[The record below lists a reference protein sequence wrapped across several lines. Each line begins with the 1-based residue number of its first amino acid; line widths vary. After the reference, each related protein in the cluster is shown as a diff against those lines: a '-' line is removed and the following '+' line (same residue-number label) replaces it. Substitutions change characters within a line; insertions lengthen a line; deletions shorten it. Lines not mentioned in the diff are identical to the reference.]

1 MGPISMKSH
10 YRAVVIGGGVV
21 GCSVLYH
28 LAKAGWSDVLLIER
42 SELTSGSSWHAAGGF
57 HTLNGDPNVARL
69 QAYTVSLYK
78 ELEEIS
84 GQSCSLHLTGGVM
97 MADSPERMD
106 FLRLA
111 HAKGRYLGMDTE
123 LITPSEARAMF
134 PLMDETK
141 FVGAM
146 WDPVE
151 GHLDPSGTTHAYAK
165 AARKLGAEIV
175 LRNRVTELTQATD
188 GTWNVVTEQG
198 TVKAEHVVNC
208 GGLWA
213 REIGRMVGLELP
225 LLAMEHM
232 YLLTEPMPAV
242 EEFNA
247 ATGREMVGVLD
258 FKGEIYTR
266 QERNGVLLGTYE
278 KACKPWSP
286 VETPWDFGHEL
297 LAPDLDR
304 ISPSLE
310 IGFEHFP
317 GIANAGIKQ
326 VINGPFTFAPD
337 GNPLVGPVQ
346 GLTNFWCACAV
357 MAGFSQGGGVG
368 LALSNW
374 MVNGEP
380 GFDVWGMDVA
390 RFGEWATLR
399 YTNAKVR
406 ENYSRR
412 FSIRFPNEE
421 LPAARPAQT
430 TPLYDTMRAQ
440 GAVMGDSWG
449 LETPLWFAPE
459 GVEAKDVVSF
469 HRSNDFEHVGNE
481 VRATRERVGVTEIA
495 NFAKYEIRG
504 SGSADFLNRL
514 MTNRM
519 PKPGRLVLTP
529 MLNEAGKLIG
539 DFTVANMGPGAGE
552 DRFMIWGSSA
562 AQKYHMRWFEQH
574 LPKDG
579 TVRIHRFDQTLVG
592 LSIAGPKSQE
602 VLAGLCDEDVS
613 TSAFRFMD
621 VREMAVA
628 GAPCIVNR
636 ISYTG
641 DLGYEIWMQPAYE
654 RLVYSAIK
662 EAGEKHGIVDFGMR
676 ALLSMRLEKNFPTW
690 FRELRP
696 IYGPF
701 EGAMERFVKL
711 EKNEFI
717 GRDAAARENAAGPKL
732 RRVSFIVDALD
743 ADVMGDEPIWARIGD
758 RDFGTVEQPHGYG
771 APRFGADGAD
781 VGAPTSPLWGGRTE
795 GSGGGASAGSADTS
809 PPTPALRADPPH
821 EGEGKDS
828 FCIRGIRDGEWAVV
842 GWVTSGGYAHWV
854 QKSVA
859 QGYVPAELAGDE
871 SAGLF
876 EIEILGQRRPARI
889 NIEPPFDPTGD
900 RMRA

>member
-1 MGPISMKSH
+1 MKSH
-10 YRAVVIGGGVV
+10 AKAVVIGGGVV

-28 LAKAGWSDVLLIER
+28 LAKAGWSDVMLIER

-57 HTLNGDPNVARL
+57 HTLNGDPNVAKL
-69 QAYTVSLYK
+69 QAYTVQLYK

-97 MADSPERMD
+97 LADSPERMD

-123 LITPSEARAMF
+123 LITPSEAKAMF
-134 PLMDETK
+134 PLMDETN

-165 AARKLGAEIV
+165 AAKKLGAEIV
-175 LRNRVTELTQATD
+175 LRNPVRELTQDAD
-188 GTWNVVTEQG
+188 GTWNVVTTNG

-213 REIGRMVGLELP
+213 REVGRMVGIELP

-232 YLLTEPMPAV
+232 YLLTEPMPEV

-247 ATGREMVGVLD
+247 RTGREMIGVMD

-278 KACKPWSP
+278 KAAKPWSP
-286 VETPWDFGHEL
+286 VTTPWDFGHEL
-297 LAPDLDR
+297 LQPDLDR
-304 ISPSLE
+304 IAPSLE
-310 IGFEHFP
+310 VGFRHFP
-317 GIANAGIKQ
+317 GIEKAGIKQ
-326 VINGPFTFAPD
+326 IINGPFTFAPD

-374 MVNGEP
+374 MVNGDP

-390 RFGEWATLR
+390 RFGEWASLR

-430 TPLYDTMRAQ
+430 TPLYDVMVRDNN
-440 GAVMGDSWG
+440 AVMGDSWG
-449 LETPLWFAPE
+449 LETPLWFAPKGTE
-459 GVEAKDVVSF
+459 PKDIVSF

-495 NFAKYEIRG
+495 NFAKYEV
-504 SGSADFLNRL
+504 SGIGAEDFLNRL

-519 PKPGRLVLTP
+519 PKTGRIVLTP
-529 MLNEAGKLIG
+529 MLNEFGKLIG
-539 DFTVANMGPGAGE
+539 DFTIAKADE
-552 DRFMIWGSSA
+552 DRFMVWGSSA
-562 AQKYHMRWFEQH
+562 AQKYHMRWFERH
-574 LPKDG
+574 LPKDRS
-579 TVRIHRFDQTLVG
+579 VRIIRFDQTLVG
-592 LSIAGPKSQE
+592 LSIAGPRSRDLLQKL
-602 VLAGLCDEDVS
+602 VDADVS
-613 TSAFRFMD
+613 NAAFKFMD
-621 VREMAVA
+621 YREMAVA
-628 GAPCIVNR
+628 GAPCMVNR

-641 DLGYEIWMQPAYE
+641 DLGYEIWMEPAYE
-654 RLVYSAIK
+654 RLVYAAIK
-662 EAGEKHGIVDFGMR
+662 REGEEFGIVDFGMR

-701 EGAMERFVKL
+701 EGAMDRFIKL
-711 EKNEFI
+711 EKNDFI
-717 GRDAAARENAAGPKL
+717 GREAAAKEKADGGKL

-743 ADVMGDEPIWARIGD
+743 ADVMGDEPIWAKVNGQ
-758 RDFGTVEQPHGYG
+758 DFGTVEPPHGYG
-771 APRFGADGAD
+771 ASRFDA
-781 VGAPTSPLWGGRTE
+781 
-795 GSGGGASAGSADTS
+795 
-809 PPTPALRADPPH
+809 
-821 EGEGKDS
+821 EGKDVKGS
-828 FCIRGIRDGEWAVV
+828 DAAKDASAVRGIRDGEWSVV
-842 GWVTSGGYAHWV
+842 GWVTSGGYAHHIG
-854 QKSVA
+854 KSMA
-859 QGYVPAELAGDE
+859 QGYVPTALAEDASQGM
-871 SAGLF
+871 F
-876 EIEILGQRRPARI
+876 EIEILGHRRAATI
-889 NIEPPFDPTGD
+889 AIEPPFDPSGE
-900 RMRA
+900 RMRG

>member
-1 MGPISMKSH
+1 MKSH

-57 HTLNGDPNVARL
+57 HTLNGDPNVAKL

-97 MADSPERMD
+97 LADSPERMD

-198 TVKAEHVVNC
+198 TVQAEHVVNC

-297 LAPDLDR
+297 LAPDIDR

-317 GIANAGIKQ
+317 GIADAGIKQ

-374 MVNGEP
+374 MVNGDP
-380 GFDVWGMDVA
+380 DFDVWGMDVA

-430 TPLYDTMRAQ
+430 TPLYDTMLAQ
-440 GAVMGDSWG
+440 SAVMGDSWG
-449 LETPLWFAPE
+449 LETPLWFAPK
-459 GVEAKDVVSF
+459 GVEPRDVVSF

-495 NFAKYEIRG
+495 NFAKYEVTGR
-504 SGSADFLNRL
+504 GSADFLNRL
-514 MTNRM
+514 MTNTM
-519 PKPGRLVLTP
+519 PRPGRIVLTP

-539 DFTVANMGPGAGE
+539 DFTIANMSG

-562 AQKYHMRWFEQH
+562 AQKYHIRWFEQH

-579 TVRIHRFDQTLVG
+579 SVRIHRFDQTMVG

-602 VLAGLCDEDVS
+602 VLSELCDENVS

-621 VREMAVA
+621 VREMAVG
-628 GAPCIVNR
+628 GAPAIVNR

-641 DLGYEIWMQPAYE
+641 DLGYEIWMQPAYQ
-654 RLVYSAIK
+654 RLVYAAIK
-662 EAGEKHGIVDFGMR
+662 EAGELHGIVDFGMR

-701 EGAMERFVKL
+701 EGAMDRFVKL
-711 EKNEFI
+711 EKNDFI
-717 GRDAAARENAAGPKL
+717 GREAAAVEHANGPKL
-732 RRVSFIVDALD
+732 RRVSFMVEATD
-743 ADVMGDEPIWARIGD
+743 ADVMGDEPIWARVGD
-758 RDFGTVEQPHGYG
+758 RDFGTVEKPHGYG
-771 APRFGADGAD
+771 APRFGPDGRETLTSEADH
-781 VGAPTSPLWGGRTE
+781 
-795 GSGGGASAGSADTS
+795 GASSV
-809 PPTPALRADPPH
+809 
-821 EGEGKDS
+821 
-828 FCIRGIRDGEWAVV
+828 RGIRDGEWAVV

-854 QKSVA
+854 EKSMA
-859 QGYVPAELAGDE
+859 QGYVPAELANDE
-871 SAGLF
+871 SEGLF

-889 NIEPPFDPTGD
+889 NVEPPFDPSGE

>member
-1 MGPISMKSH
+1 MKSH
-10 YRAVVIGGGVV
+10 AKAVVIGGGVV

-28 LAKAGWSDVLLIER
+28 LAKAGWTDILLIER

-57 HTLNGDPNVARL
+57 HTLNGDPNVAKL
-69 QAYTVSLYK
+69 QAYTVQLYK
-78 ELEEIS
+78 EIEEIS

-97 MADSPERMD
+97 MADTPERMD

-123 LITPSEARAMF
+123 LITPAEAKAMF
-134 PLMDETK
+134 PLMDETN

-175 LRNRVTELTQATD
+175 LRNRVVELTQEVD

-213 REIGRMVGLELP
+213 REIGRMVGVELP
-225 LLAMEHM
+225 VLAMEHM
-232 YLLTEPMPAV
+232 YLLTEPMPEV
-242 EEFNA
+242 EEFNKS
-247 ATGREMVGVLD
+247 TGREMIGVLD

-266 QERNGVLLGTYE
+266 QERNGILLGTYE

-286 VETPWDFGHEL
+286 VNTPWDFGHEL
-297 LAPDLDR
+297 LQPDIDR
-304 ISPSLE
+304 IAPSLE
-310 IGFEHFP
+310 IGFKHFP
-317 GIANAGIKQ
+317 GIEKAGIKQ
-326 VINGPFTFAPD
+326 IINGPFTFALD

-374 MVNGEP
+374 MVHGDP

-430 TPLYDTMRAQ
+430 TPLYDTMLANN
-440 GAVMGDSWG
+440 AVMGDSWG
-449 LETPLWFAPE
+449 LETPLWFAPKGSE
-459 GVEAKDVVSF
+459 PKDIVSF
-469 HRSNDFEHVGNE
+469 HRSNDFGPIGEE

-495 NFAKYEIRG
+495 NFAKYEV
-504 SGSADFLNRL
+504 SGPGAEDFLNRL

-519 PKPGRLVLTP
+519 PKTGRIVLTP
-529 MLNEAGKLIG
+529 MLNEFGRLIG
-539 DFTVANMGPGAGE
+539 DFTIAKAGE
-552 DRFMIWGSSA
+552 ERFMIWGSSA
-562 AQKYHMRWFEQH
+562 AQKYHMRWFEKH

-579 TVRIHRFDQTLVG
+579 SIRIHRFDQTLVG
-592 LSIAGPKSQE
+592 LSIAGPKSRDLLQKL
-602 VLAGLCDEDVS
+602 VDVDIS
-613 TSAFRFMD
+613 TKAFRFMD
-621 VREMAVA
+621 FREMAVG
-628 GAPCIVNR
+628 GAPCMVNR
-636 ISYTG
+636 ITYTG
-641 DLGYEIWMQPAYE
+641 DLGYEIWMAPAYQ
-654 RLVYSAIK
+654 RLVYKAIK
-662 EAGEKHGIVDFGMR
+662 EAGEEFGLIDFGMR

-701 EGAMERFVKL
+701 EGSMDRFIKL
-711 EKNEFI
+711 EKNDFI
-717 GRDAAARENAAGPKL
+717 GREAAAREQAAGPKL
-732 RRVSFIVDALD
+732 RRVSFIVDAAD
-743 ADVMGDEPIWARIGD
+743 ADVMGDEPIWAKVGGKD
-758 RDFGTVEQPHGYG
+758 YGTVEKPHGYG
-771 APRFGADGAD
+771 APRFDA
-781 VGAPTSPLWGGRTE
+781 GGKEVR
-795 GSGGGASAGSADTS
+795 GSNAAEGASAV
-809 PPTPALRADPPH
+809 
-821 EGEGKDS
+821 
-828 FCIRGIRDGEWAVV
+828 RGIVDGDWRVV
-842 GWVTSGGYAHWV
+842 GWITSGGYAHYV
-854 QKSVA
+854 EKSMA
-859 QGYVPAELAGDE
+859 QGYVPAALAENE

-876 EIEILGQRRPARI
+876 EIEILGHRRPARI
-889 NIEPPFDPTGD
+889 NVEPPFDPSGEK
-900 RMRA
+900 MRT

>member
-1 MGPISMKSH
+1 MKPH

-28 LAKAGWSDVLLIER
+28 LARAGWTDVMLIER

-57 HTLNGDPNVARL
+57 HTLNGDPNVAKL
-69 QAYTVSLYK
+69 QAYTVQLYK
-78 ELEEIS
+78 ELEELS

-97 MADSPERMD
+97 MADTPERMD

-123 LITPSEARAMF
+123 LITPSEAKAMF
-134 PLMDETK
+134 PLMDETN

-175 LRNRVTELTQATD
+175 LRNRVVELTQEVD

-213 REIGRMVGLELP
+213 REVGRMVGVELP

-232 YLLTEPMPAV
+232 YLLTEPMPEV
-242 EEFNA
+242 EEFNKS
-247 ATGREMVGVLD
+247 TGREMVGVLD

-286 VETPWDFGHEL
+286 VETPWNFGHEL
-297 LAPDLDR
+297 LQPDIDR
-304 ISPSLE
+304 IAPSLE
-310 IGFEHFP
+310 IGFKHFP
-317 GIANAGIKQ
+317 GIEKAGIKQ
-326 VINGPFTFAPD
+326 IINGPFTFAPD

-374 MVNGEP
+374 MVNGDP

-390 RFGEWATLR
+390 RFGEWASLR

-421 LPAARPAQT
+421 LPAARPSQT
-430 TPLYDTMRAQ
+430 TPIYDTMVANN
-440 GAVMGDSWG
+440 AVMGDSWG
-449 LETPLWFAPE
+449 LETPLWFAPKGTE
-459 GVEAKDVVSF
+459 PKDVVSYR
-469 HRSNDFEHVGNE
+469 RSNDFEHIGNE
-481 VRATRERVGVTEIA
+481 VRKTRESVGVTEIA
-495 NFAKYEIRG
+495 NFAKYEVSGTG
-504 SGSADFLNRL
+504 SEDFLNRL

-519 PKPGRLVLTP
+519 PKTGRIVLTP
-529 MLNEAGKLIG
+529 MLNEQGKLIG
-539 DFTVANMGPGAGE
+539 DFTIAKTAE
-552 DRFMIWGSSA
+552 DKFLIWGSSA
-562 AQKYHMRWFEQH
+562 AQKYHMRWFEKH

-579 TVRIHRFDQTLVG
+579 SVRIHRFDQTLVG
-592 LSIAGPKSQE
+592 LSIAGPNSQKLLQKL
-602 VLAGLCDEDVS
+602 VDVDVS
-613 TSAFRFMD
+613 SKAFRFMD
-621 VREMAVA
+621 FREMAVG
-628 GAPCIVNR
+628 GAPCMVNR
-636 ISYTG
+636 ITYTG
-641 DLGYEIWMQPAYE
+641 DLGYEIWMQPAYQ
-654 RLVYSAIK
+654 RLVYKAIK
-662 EAGEKHGIVDFGMR
+662 EAGAEFGIVDFGMR

-701 EGAMERFVKL
+701 EGAMDRFIKL
-711 EKNEFI
+711 EKNDFI
-717 GRDAAARENAAGPKL
+717 GREAAAKEKADGGKL
-732 RRVSFIVDALD
+732 RRVSLIVDALD
-743 ADVMGDEPIWARIGD
+743 ADVMGDEPIWAKVGNE
-758 RDFGTVEQPHGYG
+758 DFGTVDKPHGYG
-771 APRFGADGAD
+771 APRFDASGKEA
-781 VGAPTSPLWGGRTE
+781 R
-795 GSGGGASAGSADTS
+795 GSTAATGASAV
-809 PPTPALRADPPH
+809 
-821 EGEGKDS
+821 
-828 FCIRGIRDGEWAVV
+828 RGITDGEWRVV
-842 GWVTSGGYAHWV
+842 GWVTSGGYAHYV
-854 QKSVA
+854 QKSMA
-859 QGYVPAELAGDE
+859 QGYVPAALAENE
-871 SAGLF
+871 SDGLF
-876 EIEILGQRRPARI
+876 EIEILGERRPARI
-889 NIEPPFDPTGD
+889 NVEAPFDPDGGK
-900 RMRA
+900 MRS

>member
-1 MGPISMKSH
+1 MKSH
-10 YRAVVIGGGVV
+10 AKAVVIGGGVV

-28 LAKAGWSDVLLIER
+28 LAKAGWTDVMLIER

-69 QAYTVSLYK
+69 QAYTVQLYK

-97 MADSPERMD
+97 LADTPERMD

-123 LITPSEARAMF
+123 LITPSEAKAMF
-134 PLMDETK
+134 PLMDETN

-165 AARKLGAEIV
+165 AAKTLGAEIV
-175 LRNRVTELTQATD
+175 LRNPVIELTQEAD
-188 GTWNVVTEQG
+188 GTWNVVTRNG

-213 REIGRMVGLELP
+213 REVGRMVGVELP

-232 YLLTEPMPAV
+232 YLLTEPMPEV

-247 ATGREMVGVLD
+247 KTGREMVGVLD

-286 VETPWDFGHEL
+286 VNTPWDFGHEL
-297 LAPDLDR
+297 LQPDLDR
-304 ISPSLE
+304 IAPSLE
-310 IGFEHFP
+310 VGFKHFP
-317 GIANAGIKQ
+317 GIEKAGIKQ
-326 VINGPFTFAPD
+326 IINGPFTFAPD

-374 MVNGEP
+374 MVNGDP

-430 TPLYDTMRAQ
+430 TPLYEIMVRDNN
-440 GAVMGDSWG
+440 AVMGDSWG
-449 LETPLWFAPE
+449 LETPLWFAPT
-459 GVEAKDVVSF
+459 GTEAKDVVSF
-469 HRSNDFEHVGNE
+469 HRSNDFEYVGAE

-495 NFAKYEIRG
+495 NFAKYEVAG
-504 SGSADFLNRL
+504 TGAEAFLNRL

-519 PKPGRLVLTP
+519 PKTGRIVLTP
-529 MLNEAGKLIG
+529 MLNEFGKLIG
-539 DFTVANMGPGAGE
+539 DFTIAKADD
-552 DRFMIWGSSA
+552 DRFMVWGSSA
-562 AQKYHMRWFEQH
+562 AQKYHMRWFEKH
-574 LPKDG
+574 LPKDRS
-579 TVRIHRFDQTLVG
+579 VRIIRFDQTLVG
-592 LSIAGPKSQE
+592 LSIAGPRSRDL
-602 VLAGLCDEDVS
+602 LAKLANVDVS
-613 TSAFRFMD
+613 NDAFKFMD
-621 VREMAVA
+621 FREMAVA
-628 GAPCIVNR
+628 GAPCMVNR

-641 DLGYEIWMQPAYE
+641 DLGYEIWMEPAYQ
-654 RLVYSAIK
+654 RLVYEAIK
-662 EAGEKHGIVDFGMR
+662 REGAEFGIVDFGMR
-676 ALLSMRLEKNFPTW
+676 ALLAMRLEKNFPTW

-701 EGAMERFVKL
+701 EGAMDRFIKL
-711 EKNEFI
+711 EKNDFI
-717 GRDAAARENAAGPKL
+717 GREAAAKEQADGPKL
-732 RRVSFIVDALD
+732 RRVSFTVDALD
-743 ADVMGDEPIWARIGD
+743 ADVMGDEPIWAKVNGQE
-758 RDFGTVEQPHGYG
+758 FGTVGEPHGYG
-771 APRFGADGAD
+771 APRFDADGKD
-781 VGAPTSPLWGGRTE
+781 VR
-795 GSGGGASAGSADTS
+795 GSQAANDASVV
-809 PPTPALRADPPH
+809 
-821 EGEGKDS
+821 
-828 FCIRGIRDGEWAVV
+828 RGVHDGEWSVV
-842 GWVTSGGYAHWV
+842 GWVTSGGYAHFV
-854 QKSVA
+854 GKSMA
-859 QGYVPAELAGDE
+859 QGYVPAALAEDA
-871 SAGLF
+871 SDGLF

-889 NIEPPFDPTGD
+889 AIEPPFDPAGEK
-900 RMRA
+900 MRG

>member
-1 MGPISMKSH
+1 MKSH
-10 YRAVVIGGGVV
+10 AKAVVIGGGVV

-28 LAKAGWSDVLLIER
+28 LAKAGWTDIMLIER

-57 HTLNGDPNVARL
+57 HTLNGDPNVAKL
-69 QAYTVSLYK
+69 QAYTVQLYR
-78 ELEEIS
+78 EIEALS

-97 MADSPERMD
+97 MADTPERMD

-123 LITPSEARAMF
+123 LITPSEAKAMF
-134 PLMDETK
+134 PLMDETN

-175 LRNRVTELTQATD
+175 LRNRVVELTQEVD

-213 REIGRMVGLELP
+213 REIGRMVGVELP

-232 YLLTEPMPAV
+232 YLLTEPMPEV
-242 EEFNA
+242 EEFNKS
-247 ATGREMVGVLD
+247 TGREMIGVMD

-266 QERNGVLLGTYE
+266 QERNGILLGTYE

-286 VETPWDFGHEL
+286 VNTPWDFGHEL
-297 LAPDLDR
+297 LQPDIDR
-304 ISPSLE
+304 IAPSLE
-310 IGFEHFP
+310 IGFKHFP
-317 GIANAGIKQ
+317 GIEKAGIKQ
-326 VINGPFTFAPD
+326 IINGPFTFALD

-374 MVNGEP
+374 MVHGDP

-430 TPLYDTMRAQ
+430 TPLYDTMLANN
-440 GAVMGDSWG
+440 AVMGDSWG
-449 LETPLWFAPE
+449 LETPLWFAPKGTE
-459 GVEAKDVVSF
+459 PKDIVSF
-469 HRSNDFEHVGNE
+469 HRSNDFGPIGEE
-481 VRATRERVGVTEIA
+481 VRATREKVGVTEIA
-495 NFAKYEIRG
+495 NFAKYEVSGLG
-504 SGSADFLNRL
+504 SEDFLNRL

-519 PKPGRLVLTP
+519 PKTGRIVLTP
-529 MLNEAGKLIG
+529 MLNEFGRLIG
-539 DFTVANMGPGAGE
+539 DFTIAKAGE
-552 DRFMIWGSSA
+552 ERFMIWSSSA
-562 AQKYHMRWFEQH
+562 AQKYHMRWFEKH

-579 TVRIHRFDQTLVG
+579 PGASQVRIHRFDQTLVG
-592 LSIAGPKSQE
+592 LSIAGPKSRDLLQKL
-602 VLAGLCDEDVS
+602 VDVDVS
-613 TSAFRFMD
+613 TKAFRFMD
-621 VREMAVA
+621 FREMAVG
-628 GAPCIVNR
+628 GAPCMVNR
-636 ISYTG
+636 ITYTG
-641 DLGYEIWMQPAYE
+641 DLGYEIWMAPAYQ
-654 RLVYSAIK
+654 RLVYKAIK
-662 EAGEKHGIVDFGMR
+662 DAGEEFGLVDFGMR

-701 EGAMERFVKL
+701 EGAMDRFVKL
-711 EKNEFI
+711 EKNGFI
-717 GRDAAARENAAGPKL
+717 GCEAAAREQAEGPKL
-732 RRVSFIVDALD
+732 RRVSFIVDAAD
-743 ADVMGDEPIWARIGD
+743 ADVMGDEPIWAKVGGKD
-758 RDFGTVEQPHGYG
+758 YGTVEKPHGYG
-771 APRFGADGAD
+771 APRFDADGKE
-781 VGAPTSPLWGGRTE
+781 VP
-795 GSGGGASAGSADTS
+795 GSRAAEGASAV
-809 PPTPALRADPPH
+809 
-821 EGEGKDS
+821 
-828 FCIRGIRDGEWAVV
+828 RGIVDGDWRVV
-842 GWVTSGGYAHWV
+842 GWVTSGGYAHYIK
-854 QKSVA
+854 KSMA
-859 QGYVPAELAGDE
+859 QGYVPAALAADE

-876 EIEILGQRRPARI
+876 EIEILGSRRRARI
-889 NIEPPFDPTGD
+889 NVEPPFDPSGEK
-900 RMRA
+900 MRT